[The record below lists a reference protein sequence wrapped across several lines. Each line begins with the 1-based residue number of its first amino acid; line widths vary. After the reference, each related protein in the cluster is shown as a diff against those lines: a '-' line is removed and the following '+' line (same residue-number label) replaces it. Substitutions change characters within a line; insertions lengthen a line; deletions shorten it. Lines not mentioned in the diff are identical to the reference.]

1 MKWDRD
7 HPLSVWGVMALSTIE
22 LILSSPSG
30 SPASVTQGRGIYP
43 NKKRFG
49 WLMQGVMVDRDY
61 SCVIMI
67 K

>member
-1 MKWDRD
+1 
-7 HPLSVWGVMALSTIE
+7 MALSTIE